1 MNKGRCG
8 VVYSASKR
16 APNGEQGLT
25 LLEVLIALGIIAAIA
40 VTFLLGMSTSSK
52 AVVVSQEKVTA
63 ESLAKSQMEA
73 IKRWEYDATGVPP
86 DYLPAKLTD
95 IPTGYDIDIN
105 AERMDPQNNGT
116 DNDDGLQK
124 VIVTITRGGETVFI
138 LEGYKCL
145 IGD

>member
-1 MNKGRCG
+1 MKTGWCG
-8 VVYSASKR
+8 VAYIASER
-16 APNGEQGLT
+16 APSSEQGLT

-52 AVVVSQEKVTA
+52 AVVVSQENVTA

-73 IKRWEYDATGVPP
+73 IKRWEYDAAGVPP

-95 IPTGYDIDIN
+95 IPTGYDIDID
-105 AERMDPQNNGT
+105 AERMDPLEDGA

-124 VIVTITRGGETVFI
+124 ITVTITRGGETVFI